1 MTQASA
7 ARSRETVGRKADA
20 PLFVVGVP
28 RSGTSLLY
36 GLLNQHPQIG
46 LLYEGDLPLL
56 WPMFLKR
63 RSKAEWLERWNFW
76 SAAVERHR
84 VDLRAIPDGISDV
97 KTATE
102 TAYRQVARQKGA
114 AIWGCKSPNQ
124 YDTLENVAEMFP
136 DARFV
141 ILWRD
146 PADVCRSM
154 IRARGMTSPRF
165 RQRGLL
171 HRALFGSYQMAMQ
184 ANRLRQ
190 RGIPVHE
197 VRYEELTANPAT
209 ELEKI
214 CRFLDIEYDPR
225 MASLQGAD
233 RSALPP
239 GEHNSLAAGDVV
251 LARREQAEVL
261 PAKFKRKI
269 DRYENLWRVKHAEW
283 ALGAYANPAE
293 RCTPSWFQRMGDR
306 ALYRILRLLDL
317 GVVFVYCFMPLRWLQ
332 AYRKMS
338 GRDYELAWR
347 EYTRGQLTDGYGQR
361 SRS

>member
-7 ARSRETVGRKADA
+7 ARSRQTAGPAAGA

-36 GLLNQHPQIG
+36 GLLNQHPQIA

-76 SAAVERHR
+76 SAAIERHHI
-84 VDLRAIPDGISDV
+84 DLRAIPERISDT

-102 TAYRQVARQKGA
+102 AAYRQVARQKGA

-154 IRARGMTSPRF
+154 VRARSMTSPRF

-171 HRALFGSYQMAMQ
+171 HRALFGCCQMALQ
-184 ANRLRQ
+184 CDRLRR

-197 VRYEELTANPAT
+197 VRYEKLTQNPVEELK
-209 ELEKI
+209 KI
-214 CRFLDIEYDPR
+214 CEFLNLEYEPR
-225 MASLQGAD
+225 MASLEGAD

-239 GEHNSLAAGDVV
+239 GEHNTLASGDVI
-251 LARREQAEVL
+251 LNRREQAEVL
-261 PAKFKRKI
+261 PARFKEKI
-269 DRYENLWRVKHAEW
+269 DRYNNLWRRQHSGWTLA
-283 ALGAYANPAE
+283 AYSNPAE
-293 RCTPSWFQRMGDR
+293 TGKPSTFQRLRDR
-306 ALYRILRLLDL
+306 ILYRLLRAMDL
-317 GVVFVYCFMPLRWLQ
+317 AVVFVYCYIPLRWLQ
-332 AYRKMS
+332 AYRKAS
-338 GRDYELAWR
+338 GRDYDLAWR
-347 EYTRGQLTDGYGQR
+347 EYAQSSGG
-361 SRS
+361 SASVEKS

>member
-1 MTQASA
+1 MMTQASA
-7 ARSRETVGRKADA
+7 VRSRETVGPKADS

-36 GLLNQHPQIG
+36 GLLNQHPQIA

-63 RSKAEWLERWNFW
+63 RSKADWLERWNFW

-84 VDLRAIPDGISDV
+84 IDLRAIPDGIFDV

-114 AIWGCKSPNQ
+114 TIWGCKSPNQ
-124 YDTLENVAEMFP
+124 YDSLEDIAEMFP
-136 DARFV
+136 EARFV

-171 HRALFGSYQMAMQ
+171 HRALFGCHQMAMQ
-184 ANRLRQ
+184 GDRLKR

-197 VRYEELTANPAT
+197 VRYEELTANPAD

-214 CRFLDIEYDPR
+214 CRFLNVEYDPR

-239 GEHNSLAAGDVV
+239 GEHNSLAAGEVI
-251 LARREQAEVL
+251 LGRREKAEVL
-261 PAKFKRKI
+261 PARLKRKI
-269 DRYENLWRVKHAEW
+269 DRYNNLWREKHTKW
-283 ALGAYANPAE
+283 TLGAYANPAE
-293 RCTPSWFQRMGDR
+293 TGKPSWLPRWGDR
-306 ALYRILRLLDL
+306 ALYRILRMLDL

-347 EYTRGQLTDGYGQR
+347 EYTRGQLTDAQR